1 MDIINKILN
10 RMRTFIYSQKFDIGR
25 GCSFGKIKFW
35 DCDCGSIHIADNVS
49 IFRGTELCAKKDR
62 KIYIGANTFINQRCL
77 LRPNVTIGK
86 NVSIGPGVMLM
97 SDSHTL
103 GDAERR
109 AGESTYKGIEI
120 GDGCWIGA
128 GVIILGGVSV
138 ANGVIIAAG
147 SVLISN
153 CEANTLWG
161 GVPAKKI
168 KQLE

>member
-1 MDIINKILN
+1 MGIIDKILN
-10 RMRTFIYSQKFDIGR
+10 RMRIFIYSQKFDIGK

-35 DCDCGSIHIADNVS
+35 DCDFGSVNIEDNVN
-49 IFRGTELCAKKDR
+49 ILRGTELCAKKDR
-62 KIYIGANTFINQRCL
+62 KIYIGANSFINQRCL
-77 LRPNVTIGK
+77 IRPNVTVGK

-103 GDAERR
+103 GDEMKR
-109 AGESTYKGIEI
+109 AGESTYKRISI

-128 GVIILGGVSV
+128 GAIILGGVSV
-138 ANGVIIAAG
+138 ANGVMIAAG
-147 SVLISN
+147 SVVNSN
-153 CEANTLWG
+153 CEANAIYG